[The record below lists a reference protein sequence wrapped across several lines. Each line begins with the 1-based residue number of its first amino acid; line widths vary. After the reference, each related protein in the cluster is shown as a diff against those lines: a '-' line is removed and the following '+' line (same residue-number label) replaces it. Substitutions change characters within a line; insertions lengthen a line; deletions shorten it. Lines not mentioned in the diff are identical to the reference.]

1 MTQLVAD
8 LAAEQDALDDAL
20 CTIPAARWEMPS
32 PAQGWLLRDCI
43 AHLAEVDE
51 TAAQIAESGAY
62 PEPSGPKGDGVRS
75 GRQLEARALPV
86 PELLDWWRSSRH
98 RMNDALR
105 PLDPKQR
112 LPWVGPPMSVRSFTT
127 ARLMECWSHGLDAL
141 AAAELPA
148 VDTDRLR
155 HIAHLGVITR
165 EFAYR
170 NRGLEPPDAPLRVDL
185 VAPSGA
191 TWRWGP
197 DDATDRISGAA
208 GEFCRVVTQ
217 RIHPADTALQTQGA
231 AAAEFL
237 TVAQAFAGPPG
248 AGRAPRGGEFNSES
262 R

>member
-1 MTQLVAD
+1 MSDVMTELVAD
-8 LAAEQDALDDAL
+8 LAAEQGALDEAL
-20 CTIPAARWEMPS
+20 SPIPASHWETPS
-32 PAQGWLLRDCI
+32 PAEGWLLRDCI

-51 TAAQIAESGAY
+51 TAALVAESGANL
-62 PEPSGPKGDGVRS
+62 EPSGPKGDGVRS
-75 GRQLEARALPV
+75 GRQLEARSLSIA
-86 PELLDWWRSSRH
+86 ELLNWWRSARG
-98 RMNDALR
+98 RMNDALC

-112 LPWVGPPMSVRSFTT
+112 LPWAGPPMSVRSFTT

-141 AAAELPA
+141 AAAKLPV
-148 VDTDRLR
+148 VDTDRLQ

-170 NRGLEPPDAPLRVDL
+170 NRGLEPPDTPLRIEL

-191 TWRWGP
+191 VWHWGP
-197 DDATDRISGAA
+197 DGAPDRISGVA

-217 RIHPADTALQTQGA
+217 RIHPADTALRTEGA

-248 AGRAPRGGEFNSES
+248 TGRQPIDG
-262 R
+262 

>member
-1 MTQLVAD
+1 VSDAMTQLVAD
-8 LAAEQDALDDAL
+8 LAAEQDALDEAL
-20 CTIPAARWEMPS
+20 SPIPATRWETPS
-32 PAQGWLLRDCI
+32 PAEGWLLRDCI

-51 TAAQIAESGAY
+51 TAAQIAESGVY

-75 GRQLEARALPV
+75 RRQLEARALPIA
-86 PELLDWWRSSRH
+86 ELLDWWRSARR

-141 AAAELPA
+141 AAADLPA
-148 VDTDRLR
+148 ADTDRLQ

-170 NRGLEPPDAPLRVDL
+170 NRGLEPPDTPLRVDL

-191 TWRWGP
+191 AWNWGP
-197 DDATDRISGAA
+197 NDASDRISGAA
-208 GEFCRVVTQ
+208 GDFCRVVTR
-217 RIHPADTALQTQGA
+217 RIHPDDTALQTQGL

-237 TVAQAFAGPPG
+237 RLAQAFAGPPG
-248 AGRAPRGGEFNSES
+248 SGREPAGG
-262 R
+262 